1 MGIKM
6 PGDECW
12 SEDDFFVTR
21 SQGGIFVPSLFWQNE
36 SSENDTGKT
45 IRLGDVVYQGLGGM
59 CQFPDNDRVMVSMTS
74 DRERFEYHVCL
85 YAIYSI
91 KAKPVCRE
99 EMLL

>member
-1 MGIKM
+1 MGIKR
-6 PGDECW
+6 DECW

-74 DRERFEYHVCL
+74 DRSVSNITFAYTRSILLKQSQCVEKRCL
-85 YAIYSI
+85 
-91 KAKPVCRE
+91 
-99 EMLL
+99 